1 VSVVTFSE
9 LLEDAFLDPDS
20 VDYDQLR
27 TLYVHSSC
35 YIPFGRDQSSIE
47 TLNTQLAAMDFEA
60 AIHTIEPLIEV
71 DPLSITLRL
80 AYAHALDG
88 IEDEWEASTQR
99 AVANG
104 LIKAILGS
112 GDGRSPQ
119 TAIVV
124 LDDRERE
131 LVLQLLSVK
140 PASSQMTT
148 TEDGWLD
155 CVTCHQGRLVYLDV
169 SWPQGWLLAMNAN

>member
-1 VSVVTFSE
+1 MAVVTFSE
-9 LLEDAFLDPDS
+9 LLEDAFLYPDS

-27 TLYVHSSC
+27 TLYVHSSS
-35 YIPFGRDQSSIE
+35 YVPYGRDQSCIE
-47 TLNTQLAAMDFEA
+47 TLNAQLAALDFEA
-60 AIHTIEPLIEV
+60 AIQTIEPLIEV

-88 IEDEWEASTQR
+88 IDDEWEASTQR

-104 LIKAILGS
+104 LIKSIMGS
-112 GDGRSPQ
+112 GDGRTPH

-131 LVLQLLSVK
+131 LVLQLLDVR
-140 PASSQMTT
+140 PISSQTT
-148 TEDGWLD
+148 ASEDGWLD
-155 CVTCHQGRLVYLDV
+155 CVTCQGDRLVYLDV
-169 SWPQGWLLAMNAN
+169 SWPQGWLLAMDAN

>member
-27 TLYVHSSC
+27 TLYVHSTS
-35 YIPFGRDQSSIE
+35 YIPFGRDQSALE
-47 TLNTQLAAMDFEA
+47 TLNSQLVALDFEA
-60 AIHTIEPLIEV
+60 AIDTIEPLIEV

-88 IEDEWEASTQR
+88 IDDEWEASTQR
-99 AVANG
+99 GVANG

-112 GDGRSPQ
+112 GDGRSPE

-131 LVLQLLSVK
+131 LVLQLLNVR
-140 PASSQMTT
+140 AVSSQMTT

-155 CVTCHQGRLVYLDV
+155 CVTCHEERLVYLDV
-169 SWPQGWLLAMNAN
+169 SWPQGWLLAMDAN